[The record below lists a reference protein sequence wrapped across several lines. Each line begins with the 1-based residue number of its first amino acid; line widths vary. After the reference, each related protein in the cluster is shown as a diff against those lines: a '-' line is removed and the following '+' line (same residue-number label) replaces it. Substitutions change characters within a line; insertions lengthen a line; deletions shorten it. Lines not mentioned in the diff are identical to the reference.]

1 MAPVVSSTLSAR
13 RRLIRD
19 VSPRKNKMRI
29 IILAGLM
36 LSSVLSAQTPEE
48 VSSIEKRIEAA
59 WSTNTN
65 QNFDAL
71 YCKTDADQTQIDRK
85 VAEWIGNRAFK
96 KDKESKIR
104 IVRFLSKSDLE
115 KLADPKNGDI
125 NAARYQEYLDG
136 ITKPVLMNGNSYIHN
151 IPVIG
156 LLELEINYL
165 PSGRLT
171 RFVSVGSS
179 KDGKLMLTTLKRG

>member
-1 MAPVVSSTLSAR
+1 
-13 RRLIRD
+13 
-19 VSPRKNKMRI
+19 
-29 IILAGLM
+29 M

-71 YCKTDADQTQIDRK
+71 YCKIDSDQTQIDRK

-96 KDKESKIR
+96 SDKESKIR

-115 KLADPKNGDI
+115 KLADPKNGDV

-151 IPVIG
+151 IPVVG

-171 RFVSVGSS
+171 RFVSVGRS
-179 KDGKLMLTTLKRG
+179 KDGKLLLTTLKRG